1 MSRKGIASR
10 ALALLATKVAVWTRA
25 VKYSA
30 LSNNFVIGN
39 LLGPQPVLALG
50 AGLIKVGRNVRIGY
64 YPSPHFF
71 STYAHLEARAGE
83 ALIEIGNGTHI
94 NNGFV
99 AIAEKS
105 SIVIGNNCL
114 IGTRCEIFDSDFHA
128 LTGLGGE
135 TSQAHQSRPVV
146 VEDDVFIG
154 SNVRILKGVTIGH
167 GAVIGNSSVVTR
179 DIPPLCVASGAPAVV
194 RRQLS

>member
-1 MSRKGIASR
+1 MSRKGIALR

-83 ALIEIGNGTHI
+83 ALIEIGDGTHI

-105 SIVIGNNCL
+105 SIVIGSNCL
-114 IGTRCEIFDSDFHA
+114 IVQDEKSLIVIFMH
-128 LTGLGGE
+128 LQGLAGR
-135 TSQAHQSRPVV
+135 QARLIKV
-146 VEDDVFIG
+146 G
-154 SNVRILKGVTIGH
+154 
-167 GAVIGNSSVVTR
+167 
-179 DIPPLCVASGAPAVV
+179 
-194 RRQLS
+194 QLLSKTTYS